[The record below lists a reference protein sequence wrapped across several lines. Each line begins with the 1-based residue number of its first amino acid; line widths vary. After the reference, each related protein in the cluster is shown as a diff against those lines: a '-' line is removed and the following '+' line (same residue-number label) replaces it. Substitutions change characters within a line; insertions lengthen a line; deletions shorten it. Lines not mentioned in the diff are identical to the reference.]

1 MNNHLQTLTQQVCE
15 VARKA
20 GAYLLSERKN
30 FSEDKIEQKHA
41 HDYVSYVDKS
51 SEDIIVAELRA
62 ILPDAGFLTEEGS
75 ATHNDEQYWWVI
87 DPLDGTTN
95 YVHGFNPF
103 AVCIALRNKT
113 EILLGVVYEATL
125 DECFYAYK
133 GGGAYLN
140 SQPIHV
146 NSAHAIDQALLGIE
160 LPYDSSRY
168 KDIALK
174 LIGHFF
180 GYAGGIRMNGSAAV
194 AICNVAA
201 GRWDGWIERYI
212 GQWDYMAA
220 AIILQEAGG
229 KVTNFDGD
237 EFFLNG
243 DDIVASNSTVHQ
255 DLLDALKLTR

>member
-1 MNNHLQTLTQQVCE
+1 MKDLTQKVCDI
-15 VARKA
+15 ARKA
-20 GAYLLSERKN
+20 GAYLLEERKH

-51 SEDIIVAELRA
+51 SEAIIVAALKE
-62 ILPDAGFLTEEGS
+62 ILPEAGFLTEEGS
-75 ATHNDEQYWWVI
+75 ATHEQEPCWWVI

-103 AVCIALRNKT
+103 AVSIALRNER

-133 GGGAYLN
+133 GGGAWLN
-140 SQPIHV
+140 GTPIHV
-146 NSAHAIDQALLGIE
+146 NDHHQIDQALLGIE
-160 LPYDSSRY
+160 LPYDSNRY
-168 KDIALK
+168 KDTALK
-174 LIGHFF
+174 LIRHFF
-180 GYAGGIRMNGSAAV
+180 GYCGGIRMNGSAAV

-201 GRWDGWIERYI
+201 GRWDGWLERYI

-229 KVTNFDGD
+229 RVTDFDGND
-237 EFFLNG
+237 FFHN
-243 DDIVASNSTVHQ
+243 DNHIVASNGTIHNE
-255 DLLDALKLTR
+255 LLQALKI